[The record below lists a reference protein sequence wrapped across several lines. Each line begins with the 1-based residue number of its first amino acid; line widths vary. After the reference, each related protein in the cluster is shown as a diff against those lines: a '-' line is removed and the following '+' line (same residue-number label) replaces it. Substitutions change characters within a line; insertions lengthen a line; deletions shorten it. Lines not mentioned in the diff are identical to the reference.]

1 MKRNR
6 IRNLKVVYESE
17 YEVTFRIKVIP
28 HQKDIKPKYYNCGYY
43 KNDDTSMQRYIDKI
57 DRLETLD
64 YSNKPKRIYTGIDAK
79 GRVMT
84 LVKLGYNS
92 NYCGQYA
99 VRYYNGT
106 GYSMKWQLVGIYKRL
121 NDAMDTF
128 FRRGE
133 KI

>member
-1 MKRNR
+1 MIRNR
-6 IRNLKVVYESE
+6 IQNLKVVYKSE

-28 HQKDIKPKYYNCGYY
+28 HQKGIKPKYYDCGYY
-43 KNDDTSMQRYIDKI
+43 KNDDTSMQGYIDKI
-57 DRLETLD
+57 AKLETLD
-64 YSNKPKRIYTGIDAK
+64 YTKKPKRLYIGIDAK
-79 GRVMT
+79 GRTMT

-99 VRYYNGT
+99 VRYHNPA

-121 NDAMDTF
+121 NDAMSVF